1 MSSQNKEL
9 KKLKAAEL
17 LRRCGEDEKAIQAL
31 TPLLNAA
38 DLKIA
43 AEAYYNLG
51 LIAEHP
57 EKGRRN
63 IAQAIE
69 YYQKAIDYGYPDAA
83 EELGTI
89 YYYNI
94 GVKRSVKKA
103 LEIWR
108 NGFDAGSV
116 LAGIKLLNHLLDFT
130 KFKHSEVLALINRI
144 LKQDATWS
152 SLYYR
157 KYKIYADQSW
167 DGYNMELAIENL
179 KIYAER
185 SPEFG
190 KQELEKLYNYLLQ
203 TGHLP
208 PGIKIIK

>member
-1 MSSQNKEL
+1 MANQDKEL

-17 LRRCGEDEKAIQAL
+17 LRRCGEDEEAIQEL
-31 TPLLNAA
+31 LPLLNTA
-38 DLKIA
+38 DPKIA

-63 IAQAIE
+63 IPLAIE
-69 YYQKAIDYGYPDAA
+69 YYQKAIDLGYPDAA
-83 EELGTI
+83 EDLGTI

-108 NGFDAGSV
+108 KGFDAGSV
-116 LAGIKLLNHLLDFT
+116 LAGIKLLYHLLDFT
-130 KFKHSEVLALINRI
+130 KFKHSEVLELIDCI
-144 LKQDATWS
+144 LQQDDTWS
-152 SLYYR
+152 TLYYR
-157 KYKIYADQSW
+157 KSKIYADQSW
-167 DGYNMELAIENL
+167 DGYNIERAIENL

-190 KQELEKLYNYLLQ
+190 NQELDKLYSS
-203 TGHLP
+203 GKHKIPKHLFR
-208 PGIKIIK
+208 

>member
-1 MSSQNKEL
+1 MANQDKEL

-17 LRRCGEDEKAIQAL
+17 LRRCGEDEEAIQEL
-31 TPLLNAA
+31 LPLLNAA
-38 DLKIA
+38 DPKIA

-63 IAQAIE
+63 IPQAIE
-69 YYQKAIDYGYPDAA
+69 YYQKAIDLGYPDAA
-83 EELGTI
+83 EDLGTI

-108 NGFDAGSV
+108 KGFDAGSV
-116 LAGIKLLNHLLDFT
+116 LTGIKLLYHLLDFT
-130 KFKHSEVLALINRI
+130 KFKHSEVLELIDCI
-144 LKQDATWS
+144 LQQDDTWS
-152 SLYYR
+152 TLYYR
-157 KYKIYADQSW
+157 KSKIYADQSW
-167 DGYNMELAIENL
+167 DGYNIERAIENL

-190 KQELEKLYNYLLQ
+190 NQELDKLY
-203 TGHLP
+203 TSGKHKIPKHLFR
-208 PGIKIIK
+208 

>member
-1 MSSQNKEL
+1 MANQDKEL

-17 LRRCGEDEKAIQAL
+17 LRRCGEDEEAIQEL
-31 TPLLNAA
+31 LPLLNAV
-38 DLKIA
+38 DPKIA

-51 LIAEHP
+51 LIAEYP

-63 IAQAIE
+63 IPQAIE
-69 YYQKAIDYGYPDAA
+69 YYQKAIDLGYPDAA

-108 NGFDAGSV
+108 KGFDAGSV
-116 LAGIKLLNHLLDFT
+116 LAGIKLLYHLLDFT
-130 KFKHSEVLALINRI
+130 KFKHSEVLELIDGI
-144 LKQDATWS
+144 LQQDDTWS
-152 SLYYR
+152 TLYYR
-157 KYKIYADQSW
+157 KSKIYADQSW
-167 DGYNMELAIENL
+167 DGYNIERAIENL

-190 KQELEKLYNYLLQ
+190 NQELDKLYSS
-203 TGHLP
+203 GKHKIPKHLFR
-208 PGIKIIK
+208 

>member
-1 MSSQNKEL
+1 MSARNKEMKRL
-9 KKLKAAEL
+9 QAAEL

-31 TPLLNAA
+31 TLLLKAA
-38 DLKIA
+38 DPKIA

-51 LIAEHP
+51 LIAERP
-57 EKGRRN
+57 EQGRRN
-63 IAQAIE
+63 IPQAIE
-69 YYQKAIDYGYPDAA
+69 YYQKAINFGYPDAA
-83 EELGTI
+83 EDLGTI

-130 KFKHSEVLALINRI
+130 KFKHSEVLALINSI
-144 LKQDATWS
+144 LKQDDTWS

-167 DGYNMELAIENL
+167 DGYNIEHAIENL

-190 KQELEKLYNYLLQ
+190 KQELEKLY
-203 TGHLP
+203 TSGKHKIPKHLSR
-208 PGIKIIK
+208 

>member
-1 MSSQNKEL
+1 MSNQDKEL

-17 LRRCGEDEKAIQAL
+17 LRRCGEDEEAIQEL
-31 TPLLNAA
+31 LPLLNAV
-38 DLKIA
+38 DPKIA

-63 IAQAIE
+63 IPQAIE
-69 YYQKAIDYGYPDAA
+69 YYQKAIDLGYPDAA
-83 EELGTI
+83 EDLGTI

-108 NGFDAGSV
+108 KGFDAGSV
-116 LAGIKLLNHLLDFT
+116 LAGIKLLYHLLDFT
-130 KFKHSEVLALINRI
+130 KFKHSEVLELIDCI
-144 LKQDATWS
+144 LQQDDTWS
-152 SLYYR
+152 TLYYR
-157 KYKIYADQSW
+157 KSKIYADQSW
-167 DGYNMELAIENL
+167 DGYNIERAIENL

-190 KQELEKLYNYLLQ
+190 NQELDKLYSS
-203 TGHLP
+203 GKHKIPKHLFR
-208 PGIKIIK
+208 

>member
-1 MSSQNKEL
+1 MANQDKEL

-17 LRRCGEDEKAIQAL
+17 LRRCGEDEEAIQEL
-31 TPLLNAA
+31 LPLLNAA
-38 DLKIA
+38 DQKIA

-63 IAQAIE
+63 IPQAIE
-69 YYQKAIDYGYPDAA
+69 YYQKAIDLGYPDAA

-103 LEIWR
+103 LKIWR
-108 NGFDAGSV
+108 KGFDAGSV
-116 LAGIKLLNHLLDFT
+116 LAGIKLLYHLLDFT
-130 KFKHSEVLALINRI
+130 KFKHSEVLELIDGI
-144 LKQDATWS
+144 LQQDDTWS
-152 SLYYR
+152 TLYYR
-157 KYKIYADQSW
+157 KSKIYADQSW
-167 DGYNMELAIENL
+167 DGYNIERAIENL

-190 KQELEKLYNYLLQ
+190 NQELDKLYSS
-203 TGHLP
+203 GKHKIPKHLFR
-208 PGIKIIK
+208 

>member
-1 MSSQNKEL
+1 MANQDKEL

-17 LRRCGEDEKAIQAL
+17 LRRCGEDEEAIQEL
-31 TPLLNAA
+31 LPLLNAA
-38 DLKIA
+38 DPKIA

-63 IAQAIE
+63 IPQAIE
-69 YYQKAIDYGYPDAA
+69 YYQKAIDLGYPDAA

-108 NGFDAGSV
+108 KGFDAGSV
-116 LAGIKLLNHLLDFT
+116 LAGIKLLYHLLDFT
-130 KFKHSEVLALINRI
+130 KFKHSEVLELIDCI
-144 LKQDATWS
+144 LQQDDTWS
-152 SLYYR
+152 TLYYR
-157 KYKIYADQSW
+157 KSKIYADQSW
-167 DGYNMELAIENL
+167 DGYNIERAIENL

-190 KQELEKLYNYLLQ
+190 NQELDKLYSS
-203 TGHLP
+203 GKHKIPKHLFR
-208 PGIKIIK
+208 

>member
-1 MSSQNKEL
+1 MSNQDKEL

-17 LRRCGEDEKAIQAL
+17 LRRCGEDEEAIQEL
-31 TPLLNAA
+31 LPLLNTA
-38 DLKIA
+38 DPKIA

-63 IAQAIE
+63 IPQAIE
-69 YYQKAIDYGYPDAA
+69 YYQKAIDLGYPDAA

-103 LEIWR
+103 LEIWSK
-108 NGFDAGSV
+108 GFDAGSV
-116 LAGIKLLNHLLDFT
+116 LAGIKLLYHLLDFT
-130 KFKHSEVLALINRI
+130 KFKHSEVLELIDCI
-144 LKQDATWS
+144 LQQDNTWS
-152 SLYYR
+152 TLYYR
-157 KYKIYADQSW
+157 RSKIYADQSW
-167 DGYNMELAIENL
+167 DGYNIERAIENL

-190 KQELEKLYNYLLQ
+190 NQELDKLYSSGKHKIPKHLLR
-203 TGHLP
+203 
-208 PGIKIIK
+208 

>member
-1 MSSQNKEL
+1 MANQDNEL

-17 LRRCGEDEKAIQAL
+17 LRRCGEDEKAINAL

-38 DLKIA
+38 DPKIS

-63 IAQAIE
+63 IPQAIE
-69 YYQKAIDYGYPDAA
+69 YYQKAIDFGYPDAA

-103 LEIWR
+103 LEIWKK
-108 NGFDAGSV
+108 GFEAGSV
-116 LAGIKLLNHLLDFT
+116 LAGIKLLYHLLDFT
-130 KFKHSEVLALINRI
+130 KFNHSEVLELINSI
-144 LKQDATWS
+144 LKQDDTWS

-167 DGYNMELAIENL
+167 DGYNLERAIDNL

-190 KQELEKLYNYLLQ
+190 KQELDKLY
-203 TGHLP
+203 TSGKHKIPKHLS
-208 PGIKIIK
+208 